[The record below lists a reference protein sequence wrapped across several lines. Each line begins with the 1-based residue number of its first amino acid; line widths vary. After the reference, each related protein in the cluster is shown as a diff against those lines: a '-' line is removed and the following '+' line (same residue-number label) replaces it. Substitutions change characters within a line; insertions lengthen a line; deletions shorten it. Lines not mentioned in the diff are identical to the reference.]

1 MTTNGGEANRVR
13 ANASDEVN
21 ARLGRERYTLKA
33 LRADF
38 DGVGLDGNGP
48 VR

>member
-13 ANASDEVN
+13 ANASDEVS
-21 ARLGRERYTLKA
+21 ARLDRERYTLKA

-38 DGVGLDGNGP
+38 NGVGLDGNGSA
-48 VR
+48 R